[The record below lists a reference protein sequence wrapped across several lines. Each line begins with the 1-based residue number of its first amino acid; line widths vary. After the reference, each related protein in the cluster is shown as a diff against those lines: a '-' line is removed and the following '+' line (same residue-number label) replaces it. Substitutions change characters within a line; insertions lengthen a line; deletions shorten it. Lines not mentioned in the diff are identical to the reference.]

1 MTISDSTRAY
11 LLLLGFILVERL
23 FELVLSAR
31 NARRALAA
39 GGREVGQGHYRVMTA
54 LHTAFLLACVGEV
67 LVLQRA
73 FPGPLGWLALVGAVA
88 AQLLR
93 YWAIST
99 LGERW
104 NTRII
109 FIPGAQPVTSGPY
122 RFVRHPNYVA
132 VILEMVCIPLIHG
145 GYLTALLFSVA
156 NAALLVVRIRA
167 EEAAL
172 GAEYRRAFHARPRF
186 IPGSAHEPH

>member
-1 MTISDSTRAY
+1 MDISHSARAY
-11 LLLLGFILVERL
+11 LLFLGFIGVERL

-39 GGREVGQGHYRVMTA
+39 GGREVGQGHYRVMTL
-54 LHTAFLLACVGEV
+54 LHTAFLGSCVAEV
-67 LVLQRA
+67 LVLHRA
-73 FPGPLGWLALVGAVA
+73 FPGLLGWVALGGAVL
-88 AQLLR
+88 AQFLR

-104 NTRII
+104 NTRIL
-109 FIPGAQPVTSGPY
+109 FIPGARPVTSGPY

-145 GYLTALLFSVA
+145 GYLTALVFSVA

-172 GAEYRRAFHARPRF
+172 GAEYQRAFGARPRF
-186 IPGSAHEPH
+186 IPGAAHEH

>member
-1 MTISDSTRAY
+1 MDLSASARAY
-11 LLLLGFILVERL
+11 LLFLVLIGGERL
-23 FELVLSAR
+23 FELVLSTR
-31 NARRALAA
+31 NARRAMAA
-39 GGREVGQGHYRVMTA
+39 GGREVGQGHYRVMTL
-54 LHTAFLLACVGEV
+54 LHTAFLLACAGEV
-67 LVLQRA
+67 LLLHRD
-73 FPGPLGWLALVGAVA
+73 FPGLVGWLALGGAVA

-99 LGERW
+99 LGARW

-109 FIPGAQPVTSGPY
+109 FVPGATPVTSGPY

-145 GYLTALLFSVA
+145 AWLTALLFSVA
-156 NAALLVVRIRA
+156 NAALLAVRIRA

-172 GAEYRRAFHARPRF
+172 GAEYRQAFEARPRF
-186 IPGSAHEPH
+186 IP